1 MQYAEIADLDPL
13 DAEERVTPLLGLDGL
28 EDEDDEDELFGDAPG
43 TDLNDP
49 ADDDW

>member
-1 MQYAEIADLDPL
+1 MQYAELADLDPL
-13 DAEERVTPLLGLDGL
+13 DAEERVTPLLGLDVL
-28 EDEDDEDELFGDAPG
+28 DDEDEDDIFGEAPG